1 MEMVLNNGF
10 CEMSQDEIMLL
21 EGGGV
26 WRHIGYAGATVCCII
41 AWGAIGG
48 GGAGAAGAAGGWFW
62 YDATR

>member
-26 WRHIGYAGATVCCII
+26 WRHIGYAGLLYYGMCGNRRMGSSCC
-41 AWGAIGG
+41 GCC
-48 GGAGAAGAAGGWFW
+48 
-62 YDATR
+62 RRMVLV